1 MRVPSSTY
9 RIQFNGAFRFVDGM
23 GILAYLHKLGI
34 SDIYSSPILK
44 AQRGSAHG
52 YDVTD
57 PTQINPEIGTRE
69 EFERF
74 ATQIK
79 ARKMGLILDIVPNH
93 MAASPENPWW
103 TDVLVNGASSRFAD
117 FFDVDWSSDKIILPI
132 LAKPYG
138 ECLESGEIAIKRDNG
153 SSHLQYFD
161 HELPVRVPQTT
172 EVTTLD
178 DLDRLISAQPYRL
191 AFWRKAADS
200 INYRRFFDVNELVGI
215 RAERDDVFNATHRTV
230 FGFIDDRLVDGLRI
244 DHIDGLLDPDCYLQ
258 RLPHV
263 YVVVEK
269 ILGGNEALPSH
280 WRTHGT
286 TGYDFTAISQNVFID
301 PEGFR
306 QLQGAYEEFTGVTT
320 SLVETFRSCKR
331 NVMKEIF
338 AGEVT
343 ALSNRLAEL
352 AAPHR
357 HARDLSWR
365 DLREALLSVTA
376 CLPVYRTYIRDFAVS
391 ESDHGYIEE
400 AVQAAGSKPLC
411 AALDFVKHVLF
422 LQPPYYLQHQKRD
435 YLEFVRQWQQFT
447 GPVMAK
453 GLEDTAFYRYNALV
467 SINEVGCP
475 AGRPEA
481 FFGVDEF
488 HRRNIARQ
496 HTQPHTMNASSTHD
510 TKRSE
515 DVRARIDVL
524 SELPDE
530 WENCLKRWRRWN
542 PSDSAPDANEQV
554 LIYQTLLGA
563 WPISRKRLQSYLI
576 KALREA
582 KTHTSWLQNDAI
594 YEQEVLSFVDRL
606 MDPHYSRSFLKD
618 FFRFQKKIAFFGAM
632 NSLSRLLLK
641 LTCPGVPDIYQ
652 GTELW
657 DLSLTD
663 PDNRRP
669 VDYQNRVHVL
679 DWIEKHGQ
687 AKELLRWWQDGRIKM
702 FVLWKSLTFRRNRPE
717 FFMDGEYR
725 PLEVSGRR
733 AENVIAFARHLGDR
747 WILVAVPRLTSQFT
761 KAGTPALGRVWA
773 DTALQL
779 PAQAPRQW
787 INIFTDKNVDTPKV
801 ADIFSD
807 LPFALLERS
816 V

>member
-1 MRVPSSTY
+1 VRVPSSTY
-9 RIQFNGAFRFVDGM
+9 RVQFNGAFRFVDGTA
-23 GILAYLHKLGI
+23 ILAYLDKLGI

-44 AQRGSAHG
+44 AQHGSMHG

-74 ATQIK
+74 ASEIK
-79 ARKMGLILDIVPNH
+79 KRRMGLILDIVPNH
-93 MAASPENPWW
+93 MAASLENPWW
-103 TDVLVNGASSRFAD
+103 TDVLANGASSRFAN

-138 ECLESGEIAIKRDNG
+138 ECLESGEFALKRDNG
-153 SSHLQYFD
+153 SSRLRYFD
-161 HELPVRVPQTT
+161 HELPVRVPQTV
-172 EVTTLD
+172 EVTTVD

-200 INYRRFFDVNELVGI
+200 INYRRFFDVNDLVGI
-215 RAERDDVFNATHRTV
+215 RAERDDVFKATHETV
-230 FGFIDDRLVDGLRI
+230 FGFIDDGLVDGLRI
-244 DHIDGLLDPDCYLQ
+244 DHIDGLLDPDRYLQ
-258 RLPHV
+258 RLPHI

-269 ILGGNEALPSH
+269 ILGGNETIPPH

-306 QLQGAYEEFTGVTT
+306 RLQQIYAEFTGNTA
-320 SLVETFRSCKR
+320 SLLETFRTCKR
-331 NVMKEIF
+331 KIMEEIF
-338 AGEVT
+338 AGELT
-343 ALSNRLAEL
+343 ALSNRLVEL
-352 AAPHR
+352 AEPHR
-357 HARDLSWR
+357 HARDLSQR
-365 DLREALLSVTA
+365 DLHDALLSVTS
-376 CLPVYRTYIRDFAVS
+376 CLPVYRTYIRDFEIL
-391 ESDHGYIEE
+391 ESDRCYIEE
-400 AVQAAGSKPLC
+400 AILAAGCKPLC
-411 AALDFVKHVLF
+411 AALEFVRNVL
-422 LQPPYYLQHQKRD
+422 LIQPPYYLEHQRRD

-467 SINEVGCP
+467 STNEVGRP
-475 AGRPEA
+475 ASGPEA
-481 FFGVDEF
+481 FLGVDEF
-488 HRRNIARQ
+488 HRRNIERQ
-496 HTQPHTMNASSTHD
+496 HTYPYTMNASSTHD

-530 WENCLKRWRRWN
+530 WESRLKRWSRWN

-563 WPISRKRLQSYLI
+563 WPISRERLQGYLI

-582 KTHTSWLQNDAI
+582 KAHTSWMQNDGV

-606 MDPHYSRSFLKD
+606 MDPDQSRSFLKN
-618 FFRFQKKIAFFGAM
+618 FFRFHKKISFFGAM

-641 LTCPGVPDIYQ
+641 LTSPGVPDIYQ

-657 DLSLTD
+657 DFSLTD

-669 VDYQNRVHVL
+669 VDYENRVHAL
-679 DWIEKHGQ
+679 EWIEKHGRP
-687 AKELLRWWQDGRIKM
+687 KELLRWWQDGRIKM
-702 FVLWKSLTFRRNRPE
+702 FVLWKSLTFRRE
-717 FFMDGEYR
+717 HAEVFMEGEYL
-725 PLEVSGRR
+725 PIEVSGRR
-733 AENVIAFARHLGDR
+733 AENVIAFARHLGDK
-747 WILVAVPRLTSQFT
+747 WILVVVPRLMSQLT

-773 DTALQL
+773 DTVLQL
-779 PAQAPRQW
+779 PPQAPHQW
-787 INIFTDKNVDTPKV
+787 RNVFTGKAVSTSKL
-801 ADIFSD
+801 AHIFSE
-807 LPFALLERS
+807 LPFALLERAT
-816 V
+816 